1 MRRRPVR
8 AQIREGA
15 RGAAAGKLSP
25 AAASSPTISHP
36 SAPMAEKPERDA
48 DSFMRHFQL
57 LIAVCILVPGGLF
70 MAGALYLDHRLAPV
84 EANLAYRDP
93 GGDAGENGAAGAD
106 GPAAVPANPA
116 RGQTVY
122 VPAYSH
128 VYHEKGDAHL
138 LTVTLSARNT
148 DPEHDL
154 VLTRVT
160 YHDTAGAEVRS
171 FLKQPLR
178 LGPLGSK
185 DFLVEREDTSGG
197 SGANFLIVWV
207 AAEPVSEPA
216 FEAVMVDTRG
226 GQGIAFVRPGIV
238 VREATRAPPVP
249 PVPPTTDPGA

>member
-1 MRRRPVR
+1 MVV
-8 AQIREGA
+8 
-15 RGAAAGKLSP
+15 AAARPGP
-25 AAASSPTISHP
+25 AP
-36 SAPMAEKPERDA
+36 SRMTADRVAPMAQMAERDA
-48 DSFMRHFQL
+48 DAFMRHFKL
-57 LIAVCILVPGGLF
+57 LIGVCIIVPGALF
-70 MAGALYLDHRLAPV
+70 MLGAVYLDYRLTPV

-93 GGDAGENGAAGAD
+93 GEDAAAGGAGAAAG
-106 GPAAVPANPA
+106 GTAAEVPVHPA

-128 VYHEKGDAHL
+128 VYHERGDAHL

-148 DPEHDL
+148 DPDHDL

-160 YHDTAGAEVRS
+160 YHDTDGAEVRS
-171 FLKQPLR
+171 FLKRPLR

-197 SGANFLIVWV
+197 SGANFLVEWV

-216 FEAVMVDTRG
+216 FEAVMIDTRG

-238 VREATRAPPVP
+238 VRELTRAPEVP
-249 PVPPTTDPGA
+249 DAAATAGR